1 MKIMVVAGEAS
12 GDLHGS
18 HLAAELKKREP
29 DLELFGMG
37 GPMMAHAGVEL
48 LYDPTA
54 ISAIGFIE
62 VLRSVQILRRVL
74 SLRGGAGEEAAG
86 LSGF

>member
-1 MKIMVVAGEAS
+1 LKIMMVAGEAS

-37 GPMMAHAGVEL
+37 GPLMAQAGVEL

-74 SLRGGAGEEAAG
+74 ARFAEE
-86 LSGF
+86 LEKRRPDFWS